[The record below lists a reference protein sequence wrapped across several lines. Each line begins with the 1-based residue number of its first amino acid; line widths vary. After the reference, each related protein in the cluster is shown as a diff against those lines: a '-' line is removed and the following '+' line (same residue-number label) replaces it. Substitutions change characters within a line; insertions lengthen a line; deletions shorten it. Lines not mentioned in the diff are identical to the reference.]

1 MFWEDDM
8 GMEIQQR
15 EFICRRDG
23 LRIRGA
29 QYLPEGFD
37 SQTAYP
43 AVIVSHGFT
52 CNYKSCE
59 QFGIRLAEAGCAA
72 FCFSFCGGS
81 AQEDAE
87 ELKSDGSTVEA
98 TLFTQVEDLHAVMVY
113 ARQLDYVDEKRIALL
128 GVSQG
133 GFVAGLTAARY
144 GDEVSKLIMIHPALC
159 IPDHARRG
167 RLGGAVY
174 DPENVPEVI
183 DCGRILLGRVFH
195 DTAAGMD
202 PFLELRGYGGPVLIL
217 QGTEDSV
224 VDYSYALRARH
235 EYGEEQCTLQL
246 IRAMGHGLNE
256 SQFAGAIASIRQFL
270 FENKEVLAVRVIVT
284 RSEEAVEE
292 GVPVSRVYFTGYCD
306 SPLFQGVIEGEG
318 CDRQEHCPDGSRRLR
333 AEYTLAGMDADGVY
347 CRIHIVNQW
356 GDGDWMPLIKTDS
369 RALAWMNDSAFA
381 AALEHCPGGLT
392 VRIYARKNT
401 KIPDLHQRE
410 ARNS

>member
-1 MFWEDDM
+1 ME
-8 GMEIQQR
+8 MEIQR
-15 EFICRRDG
+15 KEFFCYRAG
-23 LRIRGA
+23 LRIRGV

-37 SQTAYP
+37 SRNTYP

-52 CNYKSCE
+52 GNYRSCE
-59 QFGIRLAEAGCAA
+59 QFGASLAGAGWVT

-81 AQEDAE
+81 AEADAE

-98 TLFTQVEDLHAVMVY
+98 TLFTQVEDLHTVMVC
-113 ARQLDYVDEKRIALL
+113 ARQLEYVDEKRIVLL
-128 GVSQG
+128 GISQG
-133 GFVAGLTAARY
+133 GFVSGMAAARY

-195 DTAAGMD
+195 DTVVEMD
-202 PFLELRGYGGPVLIL
+202 PFLELVGYKGPVLIL
-217 QGTEDSV
+217 QGTEDDV

-235 EYGEEQCTLQL
+235 EYAEGQCTLQL
-246 IRAMGHGLNE
+246 IRAMYHGLNE
-256 SQFAGAIASIRQFL
+256 SQFAGAMVSIRQFL
-270 FENKEVLAVRVIVT
+270 SENEEVLAVRVIVT
-284 RSEEAVEE
+284 RSEETAEE
-292 GVPVSRVYFTGYCD
+292 GIPVTRVYFTGYCD
-306 SPLFQGVIEGEG
+306 GPLFRGVVEGEG

-333 AEYTLAGMDADGVY
+333 AEYTLAGMDAEGAF

-356 GDGDWMPLIKTDS
+356 GDGEWTPVITTDS
-369 RALAWMNDSAFA
+369 RALEWMNESAFA
-381 AALEHCPGGLT
+381 AALEFCPGGLT
-392 VRIYARKNT
+392 VRIYGRNNT